1 MKTYYFYMKNDIN
14 QEAISL
20 IKAKSR
26 EEAIKTF
33 CFQKQLDEEDFLE
46 LFEVALNQYENN

>member
-1 MKTYYFYMKNDIN
+1 MKTYCFYIKGDVN

-46 LFEVALNQYENN
+46 LFEDELN

>member
-1 MKTYYFYMKNDIN
+1 MKTYYFYIKNDTN

-46 LFEVALNQYENN
+46 LFEVELS